1 MRIVTTMTDGDDRRS
16 LPERRWR
23 LLLHALFGGTL
34 AVPSIFVAIERPA
47 GAVTTLAIAAAF
59 AAWYAVAFAARS
71 SHDGRLM
78 QVYALGALAF
88 FVVLNVREATYI
100 LLLYALVPQFFSVL
114 SRTVAVVG
122 VIGIALLPGLLTEGP
137 AGLLDDSSALFN
149 TLATV
154 GLALIITAV
163 MEAMSRQSERQA
175 RTIEELEAARTE
187 NLRLASEAA
196 AQGRTAGVLA
206 ERQRLAREIHDTLA
220 QGFTSIVMQ
229 LEAAEQALESDP
241 RQTAVHIDRAR
252 RTARTNLAEAR
263 RTVDALR
270 PQPLEHAALANALH
284 TVADRWH
291 DAHDDDVE
299 VSITV
304 DGEPVA
310 MAPEVDTTVLRITQE
325 ALTNIGRH
333 AEASHAVVTLSYLG
347 DLVLLDVQDD
357 GVGFDIADGER
368 PRRAGSGG
376 GYGLVAM
383 RERVALLG
391 GELTVESRPGE
402 GTTIAA
408 RIPVSRGAGA
418 P

>member
-1 MRIVTTMTDGDDRRS
+1 MRIVSAMSDSHDSGS
-16 LPERRWR
+16 SPERWWR
-23 LLLHALFGGTL
+23 LLLHALFGVTL
-34 AVPSIFVAIERPA
+34 AVPSVFTVIERPA
-47 GAVTTLAIAAAF
+47 GAGTTLAIAAAF
-59 AAWYAVAFAARS
+59 AAWYAVAFAARP
-71 SHDGRLM
+71 SHDDRLM
-78 QVYALGALAF
+78 QVYAVVALAF
-88 FVVLNVREATYI
+88 FVVLNVREGTYI
-100 LLLYALVPQFFSVL
+100 LLLYALIPQFFSVL
-114 SRTVAVVG
+114 SRTQAVLG
-122 VIGIALLPGLLTEGP
+122 VIGIALLPGVLTGGP
-137 AGLLDDSSALFN
+137 AGLLELVN
-149 TLATV
+149 TLANV
-154 GLALIITAV
+154 ALGLTITAV
-163 MEAMSRQSERQA
+163 MEAMSRQHERQA

-229 LEAAEQALESDP
+229 LEAAEQALECDP
-241 RQTAVHIDRAR
+241 QQTAVHLDRAR

-270 PQPLEHAALANALH
+270 PQPLEHAALADALR

-291 DAHDDDVE
+291 DAHHDDVE

-333 AEASHAVVTLSYLG
+333 AEARHAVVTLSYLG

-357 GVGFDIADGER
+357 GVGFDIAHGGP

-408 RIPVSRGAGA
+408 RIPVSGAAGA
-418 P
+418 Q

>member
-1 MRIVTTMTDGDDRRS
+1 VIGMTDDHASGS

-23 LLLHALFGGTL
+23 LLLHALFGVTL
-34 AVPSIFVAIERPA
+34 AVPSVLVVVRRPA
-47 GAVTTLAIAAAF
+47 GAGATLAIAAAF
-59 AAWYAVAFAARS
+59 GGWYVVAFA
-71 SHDGRLM
+71 M
-78 QVYALGALAF
+78 QSPYDRRRMQMFAVGALAF
-88 FVVLNVREATYI
+88 FVVLNVREEAYI
-100 LLLYALVPQFFSVL
+100 LLLYALIPQFFSVL
-114 SRTVAVVG
+114 PRSQAVIG
-122 VIGIALLPGLLTEGP
+122 VIGIVLLPGVLTDGP
-137 AGLLDDSSALFN
+137 AGLLDDPSAVFN
-149 TLATV
+149 LLATV
-154 GLALIITAV
+154 GLALTITAV
-163 MEAMSRQSERQA
+163 MEAMSRQSARQA

-241 RQTAVHIDRAR
+241 QQTAVHLDRAR

-270 PQPLEHAALANALH
+270 PQPLEHAALADALR
-284 TVADRWH
+284 TVADRWR
-291 DAHDDDVE
+291 DAHPGAVE

-310 MAPEVDTTVLRITQE
+310 MGPEIDTTVLRVTQE

-333 AEASHAVVTLSYLG
+333 ANARHATVTLSYLE

-357 GVGFDIADGER
+357 GDGFDGAPGAR
-368 PRRAGSGG
+368 PRGTTADG

-391 GELTVESRPGE
+391 GELTVESEPGE

-408 RIPVSRGAGA
+408 RIPVTRTAEAS
-418 P
+418 